1 MFTRSNKNYNNA
13 YRSGVLVGNFVE
25 DIYGNDLIKHYDK
38 EPSTST
44 RWQSES
50 QGAFCKPNKIENPR
64 NKGNDMTM
72 KYNSNLDLNID
83 FTKKN
88 LTEIIKSEETRMKDY
103 DLIDKNKFLK
113 SQLPTVITP
122 GFKPDLKSET
132 QKMLQH
138 YHQQDANSVLY
149 TKKFGLPKNIFLSHG
164 LNQYKF
170 GENDY
175 SSAYE

>member
-1 MFTRSNKNYNNA
+1 MFTRSNKNFSNP

-25 DIYGNDLIKHYDK
+25 DIYGNDLVKQYEK
-38 EPSTST
+38 ESSTSSK
-44 RWQSES
+44 WLSES
-50 QGAFCKPNKIENPR
+50 RSAFNAPKKIEDPR

-72 KYNSNLDLNID
+72 KHNSNLDLNID

-88 LTEIIKSEETRMKDY
+88 LSEIIKDEVTRMKDY

-113 SQLPTVITP
+113 TQLPTVAAD
-122 GFKPDLKSET
+122 GFRPDLKSET

-138 YHQQDANSVLY
+138 YHQLDAQGVLY
-149 TKKFGLPKNIFLSHG
+149 TKKYGLAKNLYLSHG

-170 GENDY
+170 GDNEY
-175 SSAYE
+175 SSTYE

>member
-1 MFTRSNKNYNNA
+1 MFTKSNKNFQNP
-13 YRSGVLVGNFVE
+13 YRSGVFIGNFVE
-25 DIYGNDLIKHYDK
+25 DIYGNDLIKQYDK
-38 EPSTST
+38 APNTST
-44 RWQSES
+44 QWVSEARAS
-50 QGAFCKPNKIENPR
+50 YKKPLKVEDHR

-88 LTEIIKSEETRMKDY
+88 LTEIIKEEETRMKDY
-103 DLIDKNKFLK
+103 DLVDKNKFLK
-113 SQLPTVITP
+113 SQLPTVLP
-122 GFKPDLKSET
+122 QDFRPDLKTET

-138 YHQQDANSVLY
+138 YHQKDAHGLLY
-149 TKKFGLPKNIFLSHG
+149 TKKYGLAKNLYLSHG